1 MNHIEFYSLK
11 PGDKIIVPKSWLR
24 IIQHHV
30 VYLGQNYLGQHLI
43 GENVVGAF
51 VRVVTAEQ
59 FFVENPEITRIERFG
74 GTNAERKIAV
84 ARALEK
90 LGQPYDLIN
99 FNCEH
104 FANYVQTG
112 FLKSNQVG
120 WGLLILGVIAIAAV
134 AD

>member
-1 MNHIEFYSLK
+1 MNHIIMYNLK
-11 PGDKIIVPKSWLR
+11 PGDKIVVPKSWMR
-24 IIQHHV
+24 VIQHHV
-30 VYLGQNYLGQHLI
+30 VYLGQNYLGQDLI
-43 GENVVGAF
+43 GENVVGAV

-59 FFVENPEITRIERFG
+59 FFAENPEITRIDPFQ
-74 GTNAERKIAV
+74 GTNFERRIAIE
-84 ARALEK
+84 RALEK

-112 FLKSNQVG
+112 VLKSNQVG
-120 WGLLILGVIAIAAV
+120 WGLFILGVIAIAAI